1 MWNKKNLINSYQAY
15 VNEHISSNYTYGTL
29 FMNVCEKI
37 GIKPDYKY
45 IVSQILRI
53 INIFF
58 YIVYYFS

>member
-1 MWNKKNLINSYQAY
+1 MWNRNIKDKICGIKKNLINSYQDY

-45 IVSQILRI
+45 IVS
-53 INIFF
+53 
-58 YIVYYFS
+58 